1 MLYLTSDMRADF
13 LDAIQDQNGVWN
25 TIQLTNQKYYLIDGV
40 SDRAMAAITDPAKT
54 K

>member
-13 LDAIQDQNGVWN
+13 LDSIQDQNGVWN
-25 TIQLTNQKYYLIDGV
+25 TIKLTNQKYYLIDGV
-40 SDRAMAAITDPAKT
+40 SDKAMAAITDPSKT